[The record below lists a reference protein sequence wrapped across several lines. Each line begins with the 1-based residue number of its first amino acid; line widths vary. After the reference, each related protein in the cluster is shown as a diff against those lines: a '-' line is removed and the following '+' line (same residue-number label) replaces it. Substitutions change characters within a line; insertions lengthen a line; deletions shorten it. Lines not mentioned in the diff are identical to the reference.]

1 MNSFF
6 FYELMVQKY
15 PYFGLERPHFQ
26 KMHVNNN
33 SLVSIIKAGSFNSMD
48 WFGFSAADINIYYIS
63 CCKNKCQKRFT
74 NAIVNDDFSLPY
86 CESKLNC
93 Y

>member
-15 PYFGLERPHFQ
+15 PYFGLESPHFQ

-33 SLVSIIKAGSFNSMD
+33 SLVSIIKADSFNSMD
-48 WFGFSAADINIYYIS
+48 WFGFFSRQHEYLLYILL
-63 CCKNKCQKRFT
+63 QK
-74 NAIVNDDFSLPY
+74 
-86 CESKLNC
+86 
-93 Y
+93 